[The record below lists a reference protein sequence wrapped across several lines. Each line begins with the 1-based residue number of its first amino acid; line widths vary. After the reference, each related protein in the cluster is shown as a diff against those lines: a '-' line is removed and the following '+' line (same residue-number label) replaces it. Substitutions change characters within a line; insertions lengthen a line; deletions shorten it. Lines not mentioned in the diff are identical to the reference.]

1 MECCRNVRIF
11 IHLPFSKYFRLN
23 FLCVL
28 SSNLT
33 SFDTIF
39 LNYIKNGNV
48 IFKRKIL
55 SWYGYLQLL
64 LLRNLC
70 HFYILFILCHSCI
83 STALTLCK
91 LDTSVPIW
99 CIFYD
104 LTDLRNIALSGSIGV
119 YYWSTDLHKI
129 SLLKNPDNTRNNH
142 DHLETTRS
150 CHLVRL
156 WNNQLCMQRVK
167 CCPSILFVT
176 NFVFACL
183 QIIETKIQLYCTL
196 FYK

>member
-39 LNYIKNGNV
+39 LNYIKNVNV
-48 IFKRKIL
+48 IFKRKLL

-70 HFYILFILCHSCI
+70 HFYILFILCHSYI

-129 SLLKNPDNTRNNH
+129 SLLKNPG
-142 DHLETTRS
+142 LEFTNLISPTTFQIEFQS
-150 CHLVRL
+150 QLKVN
-156 WNNQLCMQRVK
+156 WKSESQNQIHQYL
-167 CCPSILFVT
+167 
-176 NFVFACL
+176 
-183 QIIETKIQLYCTL
+183 
-196 FYK
+196 